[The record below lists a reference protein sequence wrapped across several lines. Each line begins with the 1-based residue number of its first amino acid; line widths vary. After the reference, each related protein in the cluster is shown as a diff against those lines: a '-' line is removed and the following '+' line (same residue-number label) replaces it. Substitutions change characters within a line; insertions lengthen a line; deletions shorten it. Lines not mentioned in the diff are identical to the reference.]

1 MIMNSKKG
9 TKLWQV
15 ASGKWQVA
23 SGKWQV
29 ASFLGLW
36 LIVKQKLKI
45 NDGCHC
51 EEALADA
58 AIQKDNYLA
67 KAGLLRLRLA
77 MTTSLQSAFTLVE
90 LSIVLVIIGLIVGG
104 VLTGQDLINA
114 ATIRAQIS
122 QIEKY
127 NTAVHTFQLKY
138 GYLPGDIPDP
148 AASAFGFYTRG
159 TNSSICGGNGT
170 IEGGYSGS
178 TCSGVYQKGG
188 ETIAFW
194 ADLSVANL
202 IDWNVSNVNWT
213 KGAILYTQSFTVP
226 NSAIWPNAAIGKGNY
241 VYVWSGGIGN
251 GNCNNCE
258 PVEGGIIWPAVQ
270 FTSDYL
276 NYFGISVVTNNGDG
290 TDFIESKPGI
300 NVAQAYNIDNKID
313 DGLPLSGKV
322 IATYVNG
329 LKITYAAGG
338 GNYGEKLGTAASATS
353 NTCYDNGGNASVQM
367 NYSTKLYPNNLN
379 CALSFKFQ

>member
-1 MIMNSKKG
+1 M
-9 TKLWQV
+9 TELWQV

-104 VLTGQDLINA
+104 VLVGQDLINA

-148 AASAFGFYTRG
+148 AASAFGFAQRG
-159 TNSSICGGNGT
+159 QYQGQGDGNGFIAGSGSAGNNVAYGWLSTTGETGMFWVDLSKAGLISDNFSTASIDTIPSVDTPSSYFPAAKIGGGNF
-170 IEGGYSGS
+170 I
-178 TCSGVYQKGG
+178 
-188 ETIAFW
+188 
-194 ADLSVANL
+194 
-202 IDWNVSNVNWT
+202 
-213 KGAILYTQSFTVP
+213 
-226 NSAIWPNAAIGKGNY
+226 
-241 VYVWSGGIGN
+241 YVWSNLPTSGFPNISFIGTTV
-251 GNCNNCE
+251 G
-258 PVEGGIIWPAVQ
+258 
-270 FTSDYL
+270 
-276 NYFGISVVTNNGDG
+276 NYFGIS
-290 TDFIESKPGI
+290 
-300 NVAQAYNIDNKID
+300 NVSSILGFYGRITSSATLSVLQAYNIDTKID
-313 DGLPLSGKV
+313 DGLPQTGNV
-322 IATYVNG
+322 IAVYINNDPQWVDGSDVLYNT
-329 LKITYAAGG
+329 LRTSP
-338 GNYGEKLGTAASATS
+338 LPASAT
-353 NTCYDNGGNASVQM
+353 TCYDNGNVTGATMQ
-367 NYSTKLYPNNLN
+367 YSTKKNKGTGQN